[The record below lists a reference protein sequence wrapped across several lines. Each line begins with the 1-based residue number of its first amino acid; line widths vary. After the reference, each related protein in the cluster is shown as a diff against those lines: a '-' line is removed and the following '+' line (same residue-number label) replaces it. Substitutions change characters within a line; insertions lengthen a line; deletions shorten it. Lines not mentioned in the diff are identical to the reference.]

1 MAELCQFSLCVG
13 AVFLYS
19 TDMADQD
26 LHAADSSRLTVG
38 CPCCRAELII
48 DAATG
53 TVIWHHPEPPP
64 PQRSLNDLVK
74 DLDLK
79 RQEVADRFERER
91 RALND
96 RSRVLEEKVKE
107 SLKRVDPNAPPPIRP
122 IDLD

>member
-1 MAELCQFSLCVG
+1 MTQSDHNASGG
-13 AVFLYS
+13 AG
-19 TDMADQD
+19 
-26 LHAADSSRLTVG
+26 RLMVN
-38 CPCCRAELII
+38 CPCCRAELTI

-53 TVIWHHPEPPP
+53 AVIWHHSEPPP

-74 DLDLK
+74 DLDVK

-91 RALND
+91 RALGD

-107 SLKRVDPNAPPPIRP
+107 ALKRVDPNAPPPIRP

>member
-1 MAELCQFSLCVG
+1 MKPSDPNPSESA
-13 AVFLYS
+13 
-19 TDMADQD
+19 
-26 LHAADSSRLTVG
+26 RLMVS
-38 CPCCRAELII
+38 CPCCRAELTI

-53 TVIWHHPEPPP
+53 AVIWHHPEPPA

-74 DLDLK
+74 DLDVK

>member
-1 MAELCQFSLCVG
+1 MTPSVPTAGESG
-13 AVFLYS
+13 
-19 TDMADQD
+19 
-26 LHAADSSRLTVG
+26 RLIVT
-38 CPCCRAELII
+38 CPCCHAELTV

-53 TVIWHHPEPPP
+53 AVIWHHPEPAP

-74 DLDLK
+74 ELDVK

-96 RSRVLEEKVKE
+96 RSRLLEEKVKE

>member
-1 MAELCQFSLCVG
+1 M
-13 AVFLYS
+13 
-19 TDMADQD
+19 TNQD
-26 LHAADSSRLTVG
+26 PQASDSARLTVT
-38 CPCCRAELII
+38 CPCCRAELTI
-48 DAATG
+48 DAATEA
-53 TVIWHHPEPPP
+53 VIWHHPEPPP

-74 DLDLK
+74 DLDVK

-91 RALND
+91 RALSD

>member
-1 MAELCQFSLCVG
+1 MTQSDPNPSESG
-13 AVFLYS
+13 
-19 TDMADQD
+19 
-26 LHAADSSRLTVG
+26 RLMVI
-38 CPCCRAELII
+38 CPCCRAELTV
-48 DAATG
+48 DVATG
-53 TVIWHHPEPPP
+53 AVIWHHPEPPS

-74 DLDLK
+74 DLDVK
-79 RQEVADRFERER
+79 RHEVAERFERER

>member
-1 MAELCQFSLCVG
+1 VTNHDPQP
-13 AVFLYS
+13 
-19 TDMADQD
+19 TDSA
-26 LHAADSSRLTVG
+26 RFTVI
-38 CPCCRAELII
+38 CPCCRAELTI

-53 TVIWHHPEPPP
+53 TVIWHHSEPPP

-74 DLDLK
+74 DLDVK

-91 RALND
+91 RALSD

>member
-1 MAELCQFSLCVG
+1 M
-13 AVFLYS
+13 
-19 TDMADQD
+19 TNQD
-26 LHAADSSRLTVG
+26 PHAIDSGRLTVI

-53 TVIWHHPEPPP
+53 AVIWHHPEPPL
-64 PQRSLNDLVK
+64 PQRSLDDLVK
-74 DLDLK
+74 DLDVK

-96 RSRVLEEKVKE
+96 RSRVLDEKVKE
-107 SLKRVDPNAPPPIRP
+107 SLKRVDPNTPPPIRP

>member
-1 MAELCQFSLCVG
+1 M
-13 AVFLYS
+13 
-19 TDMADQD
+19 T
-26 LHAADSSRLTVG
+26 
-38 CPCCRAELII
+38 I

-53 TVIWHHPEPPP
+53 SVIWHHPEPAP
-64 PQRSLNDLVK
+64 PQPSLSDMVK
-74 DLDLK
+74 ALDVK

-91 RALND
+91 RALGD